1 MKNFFG
7 IAALAVAALAAGIGL
22 ENKFNLVDKTKNQFK
37 SDKKNENKDE
47 NSDPEFTE
55 VDE

>member
-47 NSDPEFTE
+47 NSGPEFTE